1 MRRSRASASRLG
13 RCRGLAAVALGLI
26 AAGAAGVALSGCG
39 GVGVSGAAVIA
50 GNQLTVYSSM
60 PLQGATAGVAEQ
72 IVNGEKLALSE
83 AGGRAGAFK
92 ISFVSL
98 NDAKPATGQW
108 DPEVT
113 ATNAKTAAQDTS
125 TIAYIGD
132 FDSGATAVSL
142 PLINAAGILQ
152 VSPASPYVGLT
163 SSLDAGQGEPERFYL
178 SGKRTFGRLLPGDP
192 VQAAAQAWL
201 MKSLSVGKVYVLDN
215 QDPFE
220 EPLARLVAEDAEHA
234 GITVAGQDSLAT
246 TASSVFTGEV
256 KKIVKSGSQAVFLA
270 GTPGPGT
277 AALWRDLHIADPHLW
292 LLAPSTLTGS
302 EFTASIGAAGERTLL
317 TTPIFPSALYPPSAK
332 NVLSA
337 YRQAF
342 GQPAEPP
349 ALYGFEAMSVVL
361 DAIRSAGLQ
370 GSNRQQVIDR
380 FFATRDRDSVIGRYS
395 MTPDGETTL
404 SRYAIDRVAAGRAVY
419 YRTAAS
425 G

>member
-1 MRRSRASASRLG
+1 MGLILTVTAGLVIWIVLWTLLTSGFDAFLLAAVVILIGASVKILSGYLPSRRASAQVACEREPARPVPRTRGSCPGTHRGGRRGRRPERLRRGWGLRRGSDRRQPADRLLQHAAPG
-13 RCRGLAAVALGLI
+13 RHG
-26 AAGAAGVALSGCG
+26 
-39 GVGVSGAAVIA
+39 
-50 GNQLTVYSSM
+50 
-60 PLQGATAGVAEQ
+60 GVAEQ

-113 ATNAKTAAQDTS
+113 ATEHKTAAQDTEHDRLHRRLS
-125 TIAYIGD
+125 PC
-132 FDSGATAVSL
+132 ATPVSL
-142 PLINAAGILQ
+142 PLIDAAG
-152 VSPASPYVGLT
+152 VSRWGRASPYVGLT

-246 TASSVFTGEV
+246 TATPCSPARSRRSS
-256 KKIVKSGSQAVFLA
+256 KAAHRPSSSPA
-270 GTPGPGT
+270 PRGPERPRCGG
-277 AALWRDLHIADPHLW
+277 DLHIADPHLW

-302 EFTASIGAAGERTLL
+302 EFTAWIGTAGERTLL

-332 NVLSA
+332 NVLSTIA
-337 YRQAF
+337 RPS
-342 GQPAEPP
+342 GSPP
-349 ALYGFEAMSVVL
+349 NRRRSTAL
-361 DAIRSAGLQ
+361 R
-370 GSNRQQVIDR
+370 R
-380 FFATRDRDSVIGRYS
+380 
-395 MTPDGETTL
+395 
-404 SRYAIDRVAAGRAVY
+404 
-419 YRTAAS
+419 
-425 G
+425 